1 VAITFDTTPIQET
14 TSSST
19 GTFTTRFQV
28 PQGAS
33 IGRHTVTATGQSSGS
48 TASAPFQV
56 LPAHWPLFGFDARQ
70 SRFNPYENILNTS
83 NVSSLTEAWSFA
95 TGSTVYSSP
104 AVVNG
109 VVYAGSDDHNV
120 YAFSLPWADEEK
132 SSQRSG
138 RGEHSS
144 WSLASWPIFVLVGFW
159 LSLRR
164 PFPFHTL
171 AADISSFA
179 EVEVPWS
186 VFTGGLT
193 AFWMVP
199 IAKDNEN
206 FSEHSS
212 SMYFWVDRLGDFKFF
227 NSRRKSQVLLG
238 R

>member
-1 VAITFDTTPIQET
+1 VFPFIKSNGGIFMQFVQHARKTFSSSLLVLCLLVCVWPGAGPVAHAASATITLSPISGLPTSSVKVKGSGFGASETVAITFDTTPIQET

-56 LPAHWPLFGFDARQ
+56 LPANWPLFGFDARQ

-120 YAFSLPWADEEK
+120 YAFSLP
-132 SSQRSG
+132 
-138 RGEHSS
+138 
-144 WSLASWPIFVLVGFW
+144 
-159 LSLRR
+159 
-164 PFPFHTL
+164 
-171 AADISSFA
+171 
-179 EVEVPWS
+179 
-186 VFTGGLT
+186 
-193 AFWMVP
+193 
-199 IAKDNEN
+199 
-206 FSEHSS
+206 
-212 SMYFWVDRLGDFKFF
+212 
-227 NSRRKSQVLLG
+227 
-238 R
+238 